1 MANFQDKVVYQIYP
15 KSFCD
20 TNGDGLGDLP
30 GVTAKL
36 DYLKDLGVDY
46 LWLTPFFPSPQRD
59 NGYDVAD
66 YRARRQV
73 AQVENFV
80 RQLDYEPIVLFK
92 RPSMGGTIIEKIER
106 EAGDVAFAIV
116 LYTACDLG
124 NDKERVHDITDLNS
138 RARQNVVFEHGYM
151 CALLGRSRVCAVV
164 EEGVEIPGDLSGVV
178 YVPYDDKGQWRFNVV
193 AEMKAAD
200 KVLLKTD
207 KLTIKT
213 LDNYVRHIVILES
226 ACRQTLVDAIMK
238 VMEAVGETVAREPE
252 PMVNLIA
259 LRDGDMWRVALFP
272 RREHRPR
279 QFFAEDGQ
287 KIVFSPGAVDF
298 GGVLI
303 LPRKED
309 FDRLAREPETIADMF
324 GQLTFSD
331 EQFDEL
337 KHKIENLAL

>member
-1 MANFQDKVVYQIYP
+1 MLQQRVKELIASQLEQWPMARKNFD
-15 KSFCD
+15 
-20 TNGDGLGDLP
+20 DLNL
-30 GVTAKL
+30 V
-36 DYLKDLGVDY
+36 
-46 LWLTPFFPSPQRD
+46 
-59 NGYDVAD
+59 
-66 YRARRQV
+66 QV
-73 AQVENFV
+73 AEVKFGGYRLPVTFNPGRIRSTAAKVDSKTIAERRCFLCGDNRPAEQEGIDFKHYTVLINPF
-80 RQLDYEPIVLFK
+80 PIFRHHL
-92 RPSMGGTIIEKIER
+92 TIPDRSHTDQRMTAER
-106 EAGDVAFAIV
+106 AGDM
-116 LYTACDLG
+116 LDLAAELTEWSIFYNG
-124 NDKERVHDITDLNS
+124 PKCGASAPDHFHFQAGDRD
-138 RARQNVVFEHGYM
+138 YM
-151 CALLGRSRVCAVV
+151 PV
-164 EEGVEIPGDLSGVV
+164 E
-178 YVPYDDKGQWRFNVV
+178 

-213 LDNYVRHIVILES
+213 LDNYVRNIVILES
-226 ACRQTLVDAIMK
+226 ACRRTMIDAIMK
-238 VMEAVGETVAREPE
+238 VMEAVGETVPREPE